1 MITAQYETDSSLGS
15 ELPSSVDQSI
25 AERKTSMISGRTDIE
40 NRQPG
45 NYRFGDYARV
55 GGPLVAIFLL
65 ISLVLIPVI
74 WPF

>member
-1 MITAQYETDSSLGS
+1 MVLA
-15 ELPSSVDQSI
+15 
-25 AERKTSMISGRTDIE
+25 
-40 NRQPG
+40 PG

-55 GGPLVAIFLL
+55 GAPLVAIFLL